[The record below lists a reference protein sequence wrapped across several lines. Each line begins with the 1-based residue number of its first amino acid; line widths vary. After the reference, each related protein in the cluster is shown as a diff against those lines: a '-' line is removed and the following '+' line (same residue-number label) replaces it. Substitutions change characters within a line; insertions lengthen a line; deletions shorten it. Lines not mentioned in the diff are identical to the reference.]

1 MASFKTK
8 LWQTRTRRKICRSAS
23 DSGHKRAQGKRT
35 DNPPPQS
42 HAADASL
49 QRADRKHGQPS

>member
-8 LWQTRTRRKICRSAS
+8 LSQTRTRRKICRSAS
-23 DSGHKRAQGKRT
+23 DSGHKRAQGKQT
-35 DNPPPQS
+35 DKPTRS

-49 QRADRKHGQPS
+49 QRADRKHDQPS